1 MVILEV
7 VDLTQELMPLV
18 AQLVEEEEAVEGPL
32 IKGRMLQ
39 QIILTG
45 CH

>member
-18 AQLVEEEEAVEGPL
+18 AQWVDEEVEGPL